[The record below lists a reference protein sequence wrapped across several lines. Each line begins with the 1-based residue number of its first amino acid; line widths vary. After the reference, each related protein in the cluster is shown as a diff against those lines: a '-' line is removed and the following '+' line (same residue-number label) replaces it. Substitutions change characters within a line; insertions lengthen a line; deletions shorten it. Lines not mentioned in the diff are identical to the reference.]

1 MVPKQPLVPIDEA
14 GRAEAEALIVAAWQG
29 AGGQERFTKEEIIK
43 ALKFQSEKANIF
55 WHQDEIERRAD
66 AMYKQFGDDRYAL
79 SIIDKNVGEVITKD
93 GAFGVYKSLWSG
105 MIDLNSPALKGMS
118 IPYEMRQE
126 IAEEWLTE
134 LKQESIKAGM
144 SEESAMY
151 RVRRFWYGDEM
162 TGRPGLREIL
172 YSDKI
177 PSKPFTKYTQ
187 LNVTYTI
194 GPDGR
199 PWATPFTRT
208 TGFQAFGLPV
218 PHPVAPLAEGTR
230 LDTRGNVVNTMTE
243 TNTGLKAVVPSTV
256 AGTLKPDD
264 SVLEKVEKKRTTSS
278 WSPTGRGY
286 FRYGGFGGYSRRGYG
301 GGGGYSSSGYKTAL
315 FTERIL
321 RTLRAGYGPQMNG
334 VYTPSADRPT
344 LRRADVRR
352 ERFSSERG
360 RLKQWQ

>member
-1 MVPKQPLVPIDEA
+1 
-14 GRAEAEALIVAAWQG
+14 
-29 AGGQERFTKEEIIK
+29 
-43 ALKFQSEKANIF
+43 
-55 WHQDEIERRAD
+55 
-66 AMYKQFGDDRYAL
+66 
-79 SIIDKNVGEVITKD
+79 
-93 GAFGVYKSLWSG
+93 
-105 MIDLNSPALKGMS
+105 
-118 IPYEMRQE
+118 
-126 IAEEWLTE
+126 
-134 LKQESIKAGM
+134 
-144 SEESAMY
+144 
-151 RVRRFWYGDEM
+151 
-162 TGRPGLREIL
+162 
-172 YSDKI
+172 
-177 PSKPFTKYTQ
+177 
-187 LNVTYTI
+187 VTYTI